1 MNKRRQQ
8 IKHLQMLYSWYDFY
22 TQNEKFD
29 KVEICQQQIDEFKT
43 KTGLK

>member
-8 IKHLQMLYSWYDFY
+8 IKELQKLYSWYDFY

-29 KVEICQQQIDEFKT
+29 QVEKTQQQIDEFKL